1 MSLLL
6 RKEGETLLNKY
17 GFKDIYLTKEANN
30 YLAIVGSCGK
40 YLYTFHDIRFS
51 PNPST
56 EEIQYGLKLADIS
69 IKANEDKLKEYLKLL
84 NEYSTF
90 KIEANPE
97 LAKYEKP
104 FTFNGYVVY
113 KNGEIK
119 KDKGRSLK
127 PLTITDLKPLTS
139 IADELIAKSKEY
151 YKVYEELQKEYRQ
164 QCTKDEELRLSLYK
178 VKNELNSCK
187 SF

>member
-6 RKEGETLLNKY
+6 RKEGETVLNKY

-30 YLAIVGSCGK
+30 YLAIVGVCGK

-51 PNPST
+51 SNPSI
-56 EEIQYGLKLADIS
+56 EEIQYGLKLADIF

-90 KIEANPE
+90 KIEDNSE

-104 FTFNGYVVY
+104 FTFNGYVVH

-119 KDKGRSLK
+119 SSLK
-127 PLTITDLKPLTS
+127 PLTITDLKPLLS
-139 IADELIAKSKEY
+139 IADELIAKSQEH
-151 YKVYEELQKEYRQ
+151 YKNYEELQKEYNQ
-164 QCTKDEELRLSLYK
+164 QCAKGEELKRKIYK
-178 VKNELNSCK
+178 IRSELHSCK
-187 SF
+187 TA